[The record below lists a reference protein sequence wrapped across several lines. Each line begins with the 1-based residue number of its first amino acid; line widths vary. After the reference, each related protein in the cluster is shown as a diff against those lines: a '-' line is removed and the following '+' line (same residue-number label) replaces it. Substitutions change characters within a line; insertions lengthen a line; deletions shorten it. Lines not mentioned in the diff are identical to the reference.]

1 MVTGKNGCNSCTD
14 YWSCLLHLNQQWP
27 STFSIWNYDSL
38 HPHCDFTSLSTAFVQ
53 PLLVP
58 FLSLLCVFFFWL
70 DLLGIYIA
78 VKKQRCCIPS
88 TKFKRYTAPW
98 LHVRRMSRPG
108 QGTKVCLLQRC
119 REKKRRFLMLIHA
132 FWGGWERGGNDLR
145 YIYIYIHPWNLTWN
159 LKMMV
164 WKIIFLSKWLISR
177 FYVNLPGCIYK
188 HSI

>member
-58 FLSLLCVFFFWL
+58 FLSLLCVFFFL
-70 DLLGIYIA
+70 VGFTGYIYSCEKTKMLHSINQIQALHSTLASRQEDESSGPGHQSVPPSEVSGEKTSFFDVDSRLLG
-78 VKKQRCCIPS
+78 
-88 TKFKRYTAPW
+88 W
-98 LHVRRMSRPG
+98 MG
-108 QGTKVCLLQRC
+108 
-119 REKKRRFLMLIHA
+119 KRRQWFT
-132 FWGGWERGGNDLR
+132 
-145 YIYIYIHPWNLTWN
+145 IYIYIHPWNLTWN